1 MAKSLP
7 SYIRDSA
14 DLLNKIKNLQ
24 VSPRAILASLDVVSL
39 YTNIPHEEGIS
50 SVHKATLD
58 SESPRVEAATLAE
71 LTKIVLKNNDLEFA
85 GEIFLQIQ
93 GMATGTKLASAYANV
108 FMRDKWGQKLT
119 SPDWV
124 AGGGIHSAS
133 NPHPSWANAEFDQ
146 KRLTLALVAHK
157 AENKIPGPP
166 SMAEREKS
174 PVMAVETAKV
184 ASSPAHMAI
193 GHAVPEEGFL
203 TGTSLEVAEMETSPP
218 STPNS
223 VAAGELVRTSSEVL
237 AIRLQQDVALPQTL
251 SKLVWGLLSSLRRDT
266 NTNPASSPHGA
277 GEESQ
282 TGQLGRAGRS
292 AQPEGEA
299 FAQCSN
305 MLQLAGKSL
314 MTLLVKAG
322 KIQLRIN
329 SLKRNLAD
337 GLLPPGFAPKPIP
350 FREATEDMKARWRD
364 LDNVFWKQRTE
375 LAVVFETENSERAN
389 QEVEGYLE
397 STTKLLREA
406 RCTTLGLQKLA
417 EAWDMAQERA

>member
-1 MAKSLP
+1 MTLSLP
-7 SYIRDSA
+7 V
-14 DLLNKIKNLQ
+14 K
-24 VSPRAILASLDVVSL
+24 
-39 YTNIPHEEGIS
+39 S
-50 SVHKATLD
+50 SCKY
-58 SESPRVEAATLAE
+58 
-71 LTKIVLKNNDLEFA
+71 K
-85 GEIFLQIQ
+85 
-93 GMATGTKLASAYANV
+93 
-108 FMRDKWGQKLT
+108 KWGQKLT

-124 AGGGIHSAS
+124 AEGGIHSAS

-184 ASSPAHMAI
+184 ANSPAHMAI

-389 QEVEGYLE
+389 QEVESYLE

-417 EAWDMAQERA
+417 EAWDMAQEESVKIAQHQLENSGTRRRGEDRKADTDVRENDAGPSRQKPKLDESPQKRKLDGSPRKQKHGQAKRNYKPRR